1 MSLETDIKQ
10 TKPFPTNKEKALV
23 NLIYTNNWIYAKQV
37 KVLKQY
43 GLSLQQYNVLRI
55 LRGHQG
61 KPITIN
67 AVIDRM
73 LDKMSNASRLVDK
86 LVLSDL
92 AIRTENKADRRAVDV
107 IISKKGKELL
117 KTLDVV
123 MFDFEEA
130 IIKMTEEEAAQLS
143 NLLDKFRGSND

>member
-130 IIKMTEEEAAQLS
+130 IIKMSEEEAAQLS